1 LIANGL
7 SVDEICASIGADSLA
22 FVDLDALVETTH
34 QPKSELCRACFDGVY
49 PVDIPAEDRIGKEVL
64 EQIARRVEHAPGGGA
79 NEALERA

>member
-1 LIANGL
+1 M
-7 SVDEICASIGADSLA
+7 
-22 FVDLDALVETTH
+22 
-34 QPKSELCRACFDGVY
+34 RAWRRL